1 MYIHPKLF
9 KSINLM
15 KSLTII
21 SFLFLFACAPKPEKE
36 ETKTRPNILF
46 IMTDDHAK
54 KAMSIYDNSLIKTP
68 NLDKI
73 GEEGIVFTH
82 SYVTNSICGPSRA
95 VFLTGKYNHINGFVD
110 NSSRFDGS
118 QMTYPKILQEH
129 GYYTSVIG
137 KWHLKSVPQGFDY
150 WDILIGQGQYYNPVM
165 INMGDTIQHT
175 GYATNIITDLAIETL
190 ENRIPKD
197 QPFCLMVQHKAP
209 HRNWMPDTIHLSG
222 EKVYPLPD
230 NFYDKYENRTAAA
243 EQDLSIK
250 NMFMSLDMKLDPER
264 VKETGSGGSPNNFN
278 VTSNWKHSRNRMNK
292 QQLEAWDKYYMP
304 ISDEFF
310 SKNLSGKELVEWKYQ
325 RYMNDY
331 LKCIQ
336 SVDDNVGRLL
346 DYLEEKGLL
355 ENTLI
360 VYTSDQGFYL
370 GEHGWYDKRFMYEE
384 SFGMPMVMRYPKL
397 IKPGTVNNDLV
408 LNLDFA
414 PTIMD
419 LLQIKTDEPFQ
430 GKSLVPLMAGEKVKK
445 WRDGIYYHYYEYP
458 HGWHSVKRH
467 YGVRTERYKLIHFYN
482 DIDKWELFDL
492 KNDPEEMHNIYDEAD
507 QKLIKSLKELLVKL
521 QEEYGDLNA
530 NET

>member
-1 MYIHPKLF
+1 MKKL
-9 KSINLM
+9 IV
-15 KSLTII
+15 I
-21 SFLFLFACAPKPEKE
+21 SFLFLFACAPKPEK
-36 ETKTRPNILF
+36 KKVITRPNILF

-54 KAMSIYDNSLIKTP
+54 KAMSIYENSLIKTP

-73 GEEGIVFTH
+73 GNEGIVFNH

-95 VFLTGKYNHINGFVD
+95 VFLTGKYSHLNGFVD
-110 NSSRFDGS
+110 NSSKFDGS
-118 QMTYPKILQEH
+118 QMTYPKILQKH

-137 KWHLKSVPQGFDY
+137 KWHLKSIPQGFDY
-150 WDILIGQGQYYNPVM
+150 WDVLIGQGEYYNPVM
-165 INMGDTIQHT
+165 INMGDTIKHT

-264 VKETGSGGSPNNFN
+264 VKETGSGGSPRNFN
-278 VTSNWKHSRNRMNK
+278 TAANWKHSRNRMTE
-292 QQLEAWDKYYMP
+292 QQLEAWDDYYMP

-346 DYLEEKGLL
+346 DYLEKKGLL
-355 ENTLI
+355 DNTLI

-397 IKPGTVNNDLV
+397 IKPGTVNNDLRFCSY
-408 LNLDFA
+408 NN
-414 PTIMD
+414 
-419 LLQIKTDEPFQ
+419 
-430 GKSLVPLMAGEKVKK
+430 GLV
-445 WRDGIYYHYYEYP
+445 
-458 HGWHSVKRH
+458 
-467 YGVRTERYKLIHFYN
+467 TN
-482 DIDKWELFDL
+482 
-492 KNDPEEMHNIYDEAD
+492 
-507 QKLIKSLKELLVKL
+507 
-521 QEEYGDLNA
+521 
-530 NET
+530 